1 MPQLSL
7 YVTDENL
14 KILRERSKACGLS
27 MSKYAN
33 QLIQQD
39 ANSAGWP
46 QGFWDLYGVL
56 DESFMLPEDMP
67 PADDAE
73 FDTMFAGA

>member
-14 KILRERSKACGLS
+14 MELRERAKRAGMS

-33 QLIQQD
+33 RLIEQD
-39 ANSAGWP
+39 AQNAGWP
-46 QGFWDLYGVL
+46 RGFWDLYGAL
-56 DESFMLPEDMP
+56 DEDLKLPEDSP
-67 PADDAE
+67 PSDDAE
-73 FDTMFAGA
+73 FERMFA

>member
-14 KILRERSKACGLS
+14 ALLRERAKQSGMS

-33 QLIQQD
+33 QLIEKD
-39 ANSAGWP
+39 AQSAGWP
-46 QGFWDLYGVL
+46 QGFWGLYGAW
-56 DESFMLPEDMP
+56 EGPFELPDDP
-67 PADDAE
+67 PPSDDAE
-73 FDTMFAGA
+73 FERMFA

>member
-14 KILRERSKACGLS
+14 ALLRDRAGQAGMS

-33 QLIQQD
+33 HLIEQD
-39 ANSAGWP
+39 AQSAGWP
-46 QGFWDLYGVL
+46 RGFWDLYGTIG
-56 DESFMLPEDMP
+56 DSFVIPDDAP
-67 PADDAE
+67 PADDVE
-73 FDTMFAGA
+73 FEQLFA